1 MIQVQNMQQ
10 PAQGVTA
17 ELYSQ
22 VEDYL
27 ALGKPGVENETS
39 TQKSSTRKVIKK
51 SSSKSTSSSGSVE
64 NTDEWTLGV
73 KVNGKTIYGDAAE
86 IVGRMVEAEMGASF
100 QEEALKAQAVAA
112 YTYVRYH
119 NENGSC
125 PQVVAKDDVSDKVED
140 AVNEVIGQAIYY
152 DGEYIDATYCASNA
166 GQSMDAEHVWGGY
179 LPYLVSVE
187 TVSYT
192 HLERPLHIND
202 GGFLY
207 HCFKL
212 VFFRQQSGNN
222 LQLHP
227 AQKRKNDLM
236 GDGIHLAAQKR
247 VSIRKLRKSVQQPF
261 SLRCRFRRNRRP
273 QHGEGVLTPP
283 FTREPGWVP

>member
-1 MIQVQNMQQ
+1 MISPGKIFPGRIEGEGEIRFQQ
-10 PAQGVTA
+10 LRPWFLQCLFQYNRGQWA
-17 ELYSQ
+17 E
-22 VEDYL
+22 VRRRADR
-27 ALGKPGVENETS
+27 T
-39 TQKSSTRKVIKK
+39 VIKPVFK
-51 SSSKSTSSSGSVE
+51 ANLTVRYVPAEQALLQPVTDTIPDSVLKTLVQVSQR
-64 NTDEWTLGV
+64 NPALVLYTGAKREWC
-73 KVNGKTIYGDAAE
+73 NRQSYGCPKR
-86 IVGRMVEAEMGASF
+86 VGRHLDMDG
-100 QEEALKAQAVAA
+100 VA
-112 YTYVRYH
+112 
-119 NENGSC
+119 GC
-125 PQVVAKDDVSDKVED
+125 F
-140 AVNEVIGQAIYY
+140 
-152 DGEYIDATYCASNA
+152 
-166 GQSMDAEHVWGGY
+166 
-179 LPYLVSVE
+179 
-187 TVSYT
+187 
-192 HLERPLHIND
+192 ERPLHIND

>member
-166 GQSMDAEHVWGGY
+166 GQSMDAEHVLGRISSISGQRRKPRRY
-179 LPYLVSVE
+179 L
-187 TVSYT
+187 
-192 HLERPLHIND
+192 
-202 GGFLY
+202 
-207 HCFKL
+207 FK
-212 VFFRQQSGNN
+212 
-222 LQLHP
+222 
-227 AQKRKNDLM
+227 
-236 GDGIHLAAQKR
+236 
-247 VSIRKLRKSVQQPF
+247 SIRCYQDLLGKRNCRLSGRLSGYG
-261 SLRCRFRRNRRP
+261 SLFL
-273 QHGEGVLTPP
+273 Q
-283 FTREPGWVP
+283 

>member
-86 IVGRMVEAEMGASF
+86 IVGRMVEA
-100 QEEALKAQAVAA
+100 
-112 YTYVRYH
+112 
-119 NENGSC
+119 
-125 PQVVAKDDVSDKVED
+125 
-140 AVNEVIGQAIYY
+140 
-152 DGEYIDATYCASNA
+152 
-166 GQSMDAEHVWGGY
+166 
-179 LPYLVSVE
+179 
-187 TVSYT
+187 
-192 HLERPLHIND
+192 
-202 GGFLY
+202 
-207 HCFKL
+207 
-212 VFFRQQSGNN
+212 
-222 LQLHP
+222 
-227 AQKRKNDLM
+227 
-236 GDGIHLAAQKR
+236 
-247 VSIRKLRKSVQQPF
+247 
-261 SLRCRFRRNRRP
+261 
-273 QHGEGVLTPP
+273 
-283 FTREPGWVP
+283 

>member
-166 GQSMDAEHVWGGY
+166 
-179 LPYLVSVE
+179 
-187 TVSYT
+187 
-192 HLERPLHIND
+192 RPVD
-202 GGFLY
+202 G
-207 HCFKL
+207 C
-212 VFFRQQSGNN
+212 
-222 LQLHP
+222 
-227 AQKRKNDLM
+227 
-236 GDGIHLAAQKR
+236 
-247 VSIRKLRKSVQQPF
+247 
-261 SLRCRFRRNRRP
+261 
-273 QHGEGVLTPP
+273 
-283 FTREPGWVP
+283 